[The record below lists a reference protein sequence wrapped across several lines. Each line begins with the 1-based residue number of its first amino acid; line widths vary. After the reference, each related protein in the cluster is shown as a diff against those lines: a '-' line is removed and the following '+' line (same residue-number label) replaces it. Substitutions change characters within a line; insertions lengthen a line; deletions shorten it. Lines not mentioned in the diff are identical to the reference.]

1 MASFLKIS
9 VEEIGKQSE
18 ELKKQLL
25 TTKASSK
32 EVTSS
37 LLLLEEIIVRLQENS
52 GHPTDV
58 KIQKHL
64 GDISLSLSSHGEEY
78 NPLASLSS
86 WDIESDEY
94 CRDQILR
101 AYQANL
107 SYCRRNGNNIVTIT
121 VHENENRKVI
131 ITFVCMLA
139 GIVMGLALK
148 WIPQAAAD
156 FISNSIFS
164 TVQTLFLNAMS
175 LLLAPVVFF
184 SITTSLANLSGSK
197 EAGRIGGKVISSYLV
212 TTVIAI
218 LIGFGMGFMFFMGD
232 VPKLPASL
240 TDAAP
245 AVEGNIEVTV
255 NSLLIGIIPKNI
267 IQPILERNML
277 QVIFIAVFCGLALSI
292 MGDKTDRIRHII
304 KEANALFLKMME
316 MVISFIPLAA
326 FASMAI
332 LVYSCEASTLFM
344 LITFLLSIA
353 AGSIILILVYMFMI
367 VAIGHISPIPYA
379 KKAPLYL
386 LTPFTLASSSVCIPL
401 TIDFCQKRLGVSEK
415 ISSFGIPL
423 GATINMNGCALS
435 VTISVV
441 MLAKMCGID
450 LPTADWVKIG
460 IMTMLLAAGAPGV
473 PNTGLV
479 IIATLL
485 SSTPIPASS
494 LGFLIGIW
502 NIVDRIDT
510 ATNVN
515 GDIVTSMVVAASE
528 KELDSEVYK
537 R

>member
-1 MASFLKIS
+1 MASIFKIS
-9 VEEIGKQSE
+9 VEEIEKQSE

-25 TTKASSK
+25 ATKANSK

-37 LLLLEEIIVRLQENS
+37 LLLLEEIIVRLQGNS

-58 KIQKHL
+58 QIQKHL
-64 GDISLSLSSHGEEY
+64 GNVSLSLSSHGEEY

-139 GIVMGLALK
+139 GIVMGLVLK

-164 TVQTLFLNAMS
+164 TAQTLFLNAMS

-212 TTVIAI
+212 TTVIAV
-218 LIGFGMGFMFFMGD
+218 LIGFGMGFLFFMGD

-240 TDAAP
+240 TNASTVA
-245 AVEGNIEVTV
+245 ENIEVTV
-255 NSLLIGIIPKNI
+255 SSLLIGIIPKNI

-277 QVIFIAVFCGLALSI
+277 QVIFVAVFCGLALSI
-292 MGDKTDRIRHII
+292 LGDKTDRIRNII
-304 KEANALFLKMME
+304 REANTLFLKMME

-326 FASMAI
+326 FASMAL

-367 VAIGHISPIPYA
+367 VAIGHISPIPYVR
-379 KKAPLYL
+379 KAPMYL

-441 MLAKMCGID
+441 MLAKMCGIE
-450 LPTADWVKIG
+450 LAPADWIQIG
-460 IMTMLLAAGAPGV
+460 IMTMLLSAGAPGV

-485 SSTPIPASS
+485 SSTPIPAST

-510 ATNVN
+510 ASNVN

-528 KELDSEVYK
+528 NELDSEVYK